1 MMNYSVPF
9 KATTVSL
16 SVFLLYVLAVTIS
29 LMTGPSGIDASLLVD
44 MPFFPSSVPGGSI
57 REHQPLNATIVT
69 WLLLPR
75 TLMALLCGA
84 ALGAAGVLIQGAT
97 RNPFASPATLGVNA
111 GAMVAIVMG
120 SVLLPDITG
129 QYPVVVAFTG
139 AIITTLLVFRLAS
152 AISHSPVNLVLV
164 GMAITLSF
172 GAISAGMLMFF
183 ENRLDGLYT
192 WGAGNLSQFDFQAVQ
207 HSWPIILLFTLIAL
221 FFARQLDLI
230 ALGAEQAQTLG
241 VNVRHTVGFSLLI
254 AVILSSTVV
263 SQVGM
268 ISFVGLIAPHIARGL
283 GCQSVWSR
291 LLLASVVGALLLL
304 SADIAARLIPI
315 LVSDSHYSFPAG
327 VMTTIVGA
335 PFMIFLLT
343 RRNRV
348 GALGT
353 TPGETGIRALFS
365 MNPNRTLA
373 VLSLLGLILMGLSLF
388 SQIEMS
394 FMHLRWPRVM
404 SAAFAGAAL
413 GVSGLVLQTLTRNPL
428 TSPDVSGLTTTA
440 VLFIVL
446 GAVLYPGI
454 DSFGLMLL
462 AISGSGFALILLLT
476 LSRLTGFNPLLFAL
490 GGLCLSAVA
499 ATLIS
504 MVLVLGSNQSSE
516 VLIWLSGSTYAVT
529 DARTYP
535 LFSAVII
542 LLPILW
548 MMWRR
553 LDILQLGAY
562 LPTLLGIRVSVTI
575 ALLLVIV
582 ALLSAVSVAAV
593 GGVSFVGLMA
603 PHICRVTGMS
613 SHRHLIPAAAITG
626 ALLLVSSDW
635 LSRTVIAPFEIPS
648 GLFVSGAGGIYFIL
662 LLLSGKYI
670 QRR

>member
-1 MMNYSVPF
+1 MNYSVPF
-9 KATTVSL
+9 KATTVFL
-16 SVFLLYVLAVTIS
+16 SVFLLYVGAVAIS

-57 REHQPLNATIVT
+57 RGHQPLNVTIVT

-291 LLLASVVGALLLL
+291 LLLASVVGAWLLL

-315 LVSDSHYSFPAG
+315 MVSDSHYSFPAG

-348 GALGT
+348 GALGAT
-353 TPGETGIRALFS
+353 TGETGIRALFS

-373 VLSLLGLILMGLSLF
+373 VLSLLCLILMGLSL
-388 SQIEMS
+388 SLIEMT

-454 DSFGLMLL
+454 DSFGVMLL

-529 DARTYP
+529 DERTYP

-582 ALLSAVSVAAV
+582 ALLSAFSVAAV

-648 GLFVSGAGGIYFIL
+648 GLLVSGAGGIYFIL
-662 LLLSGKYI
+662 LLLSGKYM